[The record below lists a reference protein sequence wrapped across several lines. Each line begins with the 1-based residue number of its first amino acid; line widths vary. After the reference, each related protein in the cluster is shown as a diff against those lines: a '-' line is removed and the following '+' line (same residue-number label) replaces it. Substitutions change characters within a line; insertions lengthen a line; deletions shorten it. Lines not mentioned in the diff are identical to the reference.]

1 MHLFLLAMCLKL
13 FDNKKSFLIYI
24 FSLWLFF
31 YTSRNA
37 FNHELTVLAKA
48 RHPNIVQF
56 VGAVT
61 QNLPMMIVVEHNPR
75 VSIVVSL
82 LHFMYAHGITIVVM
96 LLIFQG
102 DLSEYL
108 QKKGR
113 LSPSKALRFALDIA
127 RGMNYLHECKPDP
140 FIHCDLRPK

>member
-1 MHLFLLAMCLKL
+1 M
-13 FDNKKSFLIYI
+13 
-24 FSLWLFF
+24 
-31 YTSRNA
+31 
-37 FNHELTVLAKA
+37 LAKA

-61 QNLPMMIVVEHNPR
+61 QNLPMMIVVEHNPK
-75 VSIVVSL
+75 VKHSSFFPSFHVCTCNHNCSNVVN
-82 LHFMYAHGITIVVM
+82 
-96 LLIFQG
+96 FQG

-140 FIHCDLRPK
+140 VIHCDLRPK